1 MLSLPQSTE
10 IRKQLPKTAI
20 YQVFGLNSAA
30 KDRFDED
37 VSRMYIVNEI
47 SPQSVSIAA
56 GGDVN
61 QFFVVQVLLKQ
72 AEYDERSIAAIA
84 KLIPQNVLFVLE
96 YEGEAQLAV
105 WRTKLIKSG
114 WKPTD
119 QHSVTLRGLDL
130 AAAWEN
136 IIADIGGISVE
147 EGNTLNEQIVLDEQR
162 AKIEKEIARLEK
174 LARAE
179 KQPKRKFELVQKIK
193 ELKMQNS

>member
-20 YQVFGLNSAA
+20 YSTFGLNTAA
-30 KDRFDED
+30 KERFDED

-84 KLIPQNVLFVLE
+84 KLIPQNVLFLLG
-96 YEGEAQLAV
+96 YEDNSQLAV

-130 AAAWEN
+130 AAVWEN

-147 EGNTLNEQIVLDEQR
+147 EGNTLNEQIALDEQR

-179 KQPKRKFELVQKIK
+179 KQPKRKFELVQNIK
-193 ELKMQNS
+193 ELKKGI